1 MSGRQ
6 GSADEEEL
14 KGDSA
19 TVRYRRHLEGKS
31 SPAGFWL
38 HTEDPLAALK
48 MSPYEN
54 TPFFV
59 FLTKNKG
66 NIFKQGFALN

>member
-1 MSGRQ
+1 MSGRR

-14 KGDSA
+14 GGDSA
-19 TVRYRRHLEGKS
+19 TVRYRRHLEVKS
-31 SPAGFWL
+31 SPADFWL
-38 HTEDPLAALK
+38 HAEDLLAALK
-48 MSPYEN
+48 MSPYEK

-59 FLTKNKG
+59 FLMKNKG